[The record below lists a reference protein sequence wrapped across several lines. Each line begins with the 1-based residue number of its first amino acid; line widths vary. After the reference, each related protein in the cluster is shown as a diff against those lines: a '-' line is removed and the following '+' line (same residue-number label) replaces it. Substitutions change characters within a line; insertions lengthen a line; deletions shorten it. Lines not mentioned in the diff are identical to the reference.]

1 MGHGYVIEHCVS
13 MLKEESQE
21 KLFCAYVTDAL
32 MIIAENT
39 THFVGA
45 KEMFDY
51 GKSLNSRWV
60 DLVKPQ
66 KKKPEE
72 PKIDNRSAAEIAQDI
87 WKRMRKKK

>member
-1 MGHGYVIEHCVS
+1 MS
-13 MLKEESQE
+13 ALKQKNE
-21 KLFCAYVTDAL
+21 KKADELRYRAYITDAL

-87 WKRMRKKK
+87 WKRMRKK